1 MSTIIK
7 ATDRNRGI
15 HGVAFNFDDMAQRAD
30 EYLGQ
35 IRDQARQILAQASKD
50 AQAIRQQAE
59 NEGRQAAQLASNEM
73 LDNKVAEQMKTVL
86 PALRAAV
93 EGIVQAQPGWLAQ
106 WENGAVRLAARMAA
120 RVLRRELQSDP
131 QVALPLLREALE
143 LSRGSADVRVLLN
156 PDDYAALRDQVQTLA
171 AEVSRVGAAQVV
183 PDPRVT
189 PGGCRIETRHGAI
202 DQQFEVQLSRIVEE
216 LI

>member
-30 EYLGQ
+30 EYLEK
-35 IRDQARQILAQASKD
+35 IRDQARQILAQASKE

-59 NEGRQAAQLASNEM
+59 NEGRKAAQLEANNL
-73 LDNKVAEQMKTVL
+73 LDKKVAEQMKTVL

-106 WENGAVRLAARMAA
+106 WENGAIRLAARMAA

-131 QVALPLLREALE
+131 QVALPLMREALE
-143 LSRGSADVRVLLN
+143 LSRGSTEVRVLLN
-156 PDDYAALRDQVQTLA
+156 PDDYAALREQVQTLA
-171 AEVSRVGAAQVV
+171 AEVSRVGAAKWC
-183 PDPRVT
+183 RIRAVT
-189 PGGCRIETRHGAI
+189 PGGCRVETRHGSI
-202 DQQFEVQLSRIVEE
+202 DQQFESQLNRIVEE